1 MLQKY
6 DEFINYISTFFSVFQ
21 IITADTKEEWIQI
34 LREYRFDEEYEIT
47 SVPAILN
54 QFGINGS
61 IVLSLKNFAY
71 IASMKNSTRNSA
83 NSFP

>member
-47 SVPAILN
+47 SVQAILN